1 MFFLTQITGTQ
12 IFLLIHLGI
21 DDRDINDLGRGK
33 GDGVKDLFLI
43 LICFSCRNDATHIQ
57 WCQLQGPVNFI
68 VLSIALKVLT
78 HRDMHL
84 EIYCRLLSSDT

>member
-1 MFFLTQITGTQ
+1 MFSYPNYRNPN
-12 IFLLIHLGI
+12 LGI
-21 DDRDINDLGRGK
+21 DDRDIYDLGRGK
-33 GDGVKDLFLI
+33 GNGVKDLFLI
-43 LICFSCRNDATHIQ
+43 SICFSCRNNATHIQ

-78 HRDMHL
+78 HMHL